1 MITSENTDNRAT
13 NLYKPSDIEGKW
25 QKIWED
31 DNLYNTDEQASNK
44 EKFYALSM
52 FPYPSGNLHMGHV
65 RNYVITDLIA
75 RFQRFQGKEVLHP
88 MGWDAFGL
96 PAENAAIERGI
107 NPDKWTK
114 QNIAHMKSQLKLLG
128 LSVDWDREF
137 ATCDE
142 NYYVWTQ
149 FLFLEL
155 HKAGLVYQ
163 KESEVN
169 WDPIDN
175 TVLANEQVDSE
186 GKSWRSGA
194 IVEKKLLTQ
203 WFLKI
208 TDYAEELLQDLEKLN
223 EWPERV
229 KLMQENWIGKSIGAN
244 INFKINEGQIFGM
257 LGPNGVGKS
266 TIFNLITGLIN
277 PGNGKIKIAGED
289 VTKYPVYL
297 RTKKFKVGYVPQYG
311 GFFNDLTLH
320 DNLKAIS
327 EIVID
332 DKNYRTERVNYLIS
346 KFELDN
352 LKDIKGKFL
361 SGGQK
366 KKLVIALSL
375 LSEPKVLLLDEC
387 FAALDVLT
395 IKMLQEIIVNLQN
408 ENRITICICDHQARD
423 LLACVD
429 VAMILSNG
437 KIIAQDT
444 PSNLVKD
451 INAKNAYFGD
461 NFKFN

>member
-1 MITSENTDNRAT
+1 MAVIKKFRIKSFKNINSVIEFENVSLAYGNR
-13 NLYKPSDIEGKW
+13 
-25 QKIWED
+25 
-31 DNLYNTDEQASNK
+31 
-44 EKFYALSM
+44 
-52 FPYPSGNLHMGHV
+52 
-65 RNYVITDLIA
+65 LI
-75 RFQRFQGKEVLHP
+75 L
-88 MGWDAFGL
+88 D
-96 PAENAAIERGI
+96 
-107 NPDKWTK
+107 
-114 QNIAHMKSQLKLLG
+114 
-128 LSVDWDREF
+128 
-137 ATCDE
+137 
-142 NYYVWTQ
+142 
-149 FLFLEL
+149 
-155 HKAGLVYQ
+155 
-163 KESEVN
+163 
-169 WDPIDN
+169 
-175 TVLANEQVDSE
+175 
-186 GKSWRSGA
+186 
-194 IVEKKLLTQ
+194 
-203 WFLKI
+203 
-208 TDYAEELLQDLEKLN
+208 
-223 EWPERV
+223 
-229 KLMQENWIGKSIGAN
+229 N

-277 PGNGKIKIAGED
+277 PGNGKIKIANKD
-289 VTKYPVYL
+289 VTNYPIYL
-297 RTKKFKVGYVPQYG
+297 RAKKFKLGYVPQYG

-332 DKNYRTERVNYLIS
+332 NKNYRSERISYLIS
-346 KFELDN
+346 KFDLDN
-352 LKDIKGKFL
+352 LKDIKAKFL

-429 VAMILSNG
+429 MAMILSNG

-444 PSNLVKD
+444 PSNLVKN

>member
-1 MITSENTDNRAT
+1 MAIIKKFRIKSFKNINSIIEFENISLSYGNRQ
-13 NLYKPSDIEGKW
+13 I
-25 QKIWED
+25 
-31 DNLYNTDEQASNK
+31 
-44 EKFYALSM
+44 
-52 FPYPSGNLHMGHV
+52 
-65 RNYVITDLIA
+65 
-75 RFQRFQGKEVLHP
+75 
-88 MGWDAFGL
+88 
-96 PAENAAIERGI
+96 
-107 NPDKWTK
+107 
-114 QNIAHMKSQLKLLG
+114 
-128 LSVDWDREF
+128 
-137 ATCDE
+137 
-142 NYYVWTQ
+142 
-149 FLFLEL
+149 LE
-155 HKAGLVYQ
+155 
-163 KESEVN
+163 
-169 WDPIDN
+169 
-175 TVLANEQVDSE
+175 
-186 GKSWRSGA
+186 
-194 IVEKKLLTQ
+194 
-203 WFLKI
+203 
-208 TDYAEELLQDLEKLN
+208 
-223 EWPERV
+223 
-229 KLMQENWIGKSIGAN
+229 N

-277 PGNGKIKIAGED
+277 PGNGKIKIADED